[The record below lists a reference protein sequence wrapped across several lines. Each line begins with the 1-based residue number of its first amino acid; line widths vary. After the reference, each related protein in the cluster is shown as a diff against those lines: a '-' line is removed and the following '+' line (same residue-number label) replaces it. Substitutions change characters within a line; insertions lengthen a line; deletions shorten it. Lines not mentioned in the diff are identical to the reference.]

1 MFQSLPGV
9 QKPVG
14 LQETFRSLFKLEKI
28 HIGTAHIVVDPSV
41 ELLSQAFF
49 VLFFQRIF
57 VNPQSIYIHFILYQI
72 VSFFL
77 LSLDCREMEASGE
90 LEEEVRNSLKE
101 AGEQAPPPQ
110 GEPQELLGQFIRDYH
125 RSTGF

>member
-14 LQETFRSLFKLEKI
+14 LQETFRSLFKLEQV
-28 HIGTAHIVVDPSV
+28 HISAAHIVVDPSV

-49 VLFFQRIF
+49 ILFFQRIF
-57 VNPQSIYIHFILYQI
+57 VNPQGIYIHFILYQI

-77 LSLDCREMEASGE
+77 LSLDCR
-90 LEEEVRNSLKE
+90 LLLK
-101 AGEQAPPPQ
+101 QVQ
-110 GEPQELLGQFIRDYH
+110 IFIELLKLLVGQIIDFFKH
-125 RSTGF
+125 RQNKF